1 MRLESRRHRLLRGA
15 VFHNVGGTPTAVE
28 SSIGPNIVTGGT
40 RGERAGETAHRVSD
54 SRRERHSNSRQGSRK
69 SPTANCSGAQ
79 ARNRTTDT
87 RIFSPLLYHLSYLGA
102 QDAAL
107 FPTDYRV
114 STRAGAHITHPARQL
129 RTMHSVEILKFFLQ
143 TGWVAKIVLAVLLLF
158 SLASWS
164 VILAKWRELAAARR
178 ASEQFLRDFRKA
190 TRLNEVAEV
199 APRYRSSPLAAIFQ
213 AGYSELEANI
223 RVARRTSG
231 PDAQLKVRSVD
242 GISRSLERAVGA
254 EQERLQRAL
263 PMLATTASATPFI
276 GLFGTVWGI
285 MNTFHAIGATG
296 STSIVTVAPGIAEA
310 LVNTAAGLLAAIPAV
325 VAYNHLL
332 AKVRHMR
339 RRMDDFAL
347 EFLNLV
353 ERNFS

>member
-1 MRLESRRHRLLRGA
+1 
-15 VFHNVGGTPTAVE
+15 
-28 SSIGPNIVTGGT
+28 
-40 RGERAGETAHRVSD
+40 
-54 SRRERHSNSRQGSRK
+54 
-69 SPTANCSGAQ
+69 
-79 ARNRTTDT
+79 
-87 RIFSPLLYHLSYLGA
+87 
-102 QDAAL
+102 
-107 FPTDYRV
+107 
-114 STRAGAHITHPARQL
+114 
-129 RTMHSVEILKFFLQ
+129 MHSVEILKFFLQ

-178 ASEQFLRDFRKA
+178 ASEQFLRAFRKA
-190 TRLNEVAEV
+190 TRLNEVAEL
-199 APRYRSSPLAAIFQ
+199 APRYRNSPLAAIFQ

-223 RVARRTSG
+223 RAARRTSG
-231 PDAQLKVRSVD
+231 PDSQLKVRSVD
-242 GISRSLERAVGA
+242 GISRSLERAIGA

-353 ERNFS
+353 ERNFT